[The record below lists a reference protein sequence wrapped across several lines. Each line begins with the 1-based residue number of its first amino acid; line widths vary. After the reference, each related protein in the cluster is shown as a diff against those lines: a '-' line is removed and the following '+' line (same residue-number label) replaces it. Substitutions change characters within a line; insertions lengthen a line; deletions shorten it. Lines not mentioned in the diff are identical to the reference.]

1 MQKIADQ
8 RNGEPREIALVIAD
22 RIHIEQPLRRMCMPA
37 VARID
42 DMQMRRAML
51 RNQERRAASRMP
63 DDAHIRPHRAQGMN
77 RSSSDSPFCVEDAG
91 ISRFSTSADK
101 YLAAISNVERVR
113 VECSKKRLKT
123 DLPRSN
129 GLFLIP
135 PPRASINCRAVSR
148 ICVMDSRGSPSRVS
162 KCFSSPCAF
171 NCRGFTGIFVEEL
184 LQDNAGRNGV
194 ERRSIALRCGRYG

>member
-63 DDAHIRPHRAQGMN
+63 DDAHIRPHRAAI
-77 RSSSDSPFCVEDAG
+77 RL
-91 ISRFSTSADK
+91 SA
-101 YLAAISNVERVR
+101 
-113 VECSKKRLKT
+113 LKT
-123 DLPRSN
+123 PEYPDSAHRQ
-129 GLFLIP
+129 
-135 PPRASINCRAVSR
+135 INIWR
-148 ICVMDSRGSPSRVS
+148 P
-162 KCFSSPCAF
+162 FQTSSGCA
-171 NCRGFTGIFVEEL
+171 L
-184 LQDNAGRNGV
+184 SAQ
-194 ERRSIALRCGRYG
+194 RRD